1 MTIQDYHS
9 EYQKLNHPDSG
20 YFQVQLPIINRTEKA
35 VCFDKN
41 ASDLGKSVPMWIPIS
56 QMKIVEFESAED
68 YNFSQHP
75 DNRYFVKNW
84 LSKNF

>member
-41 ASDLGKSVPMWIPIS
+41 ASDLVS
-56 QMKIVEFESAED
+56 QFQCGFLLAK
-68 YNFSQHP
+68 
-75 DNRYFVKNW
+75 
-84 LSKNF
+84 